1 MEKNYK
7 KIIVAVDGSEGS
19 DKAFKKAINIANR
32 NNATLVLTHV
42 VDVRTYATI
51 VEYDK
56 VLVNR
61 AREHGQELLDK
72 YEQMAK
78 EENVANLKVLMKEGI
93 PKVVISKEVVNEEN
107 ADLIIVGARGLN
119 AVERFL
125 LGSVSENIVR
135 QAECD
140 VLIVR

>member
-1 MEKNYK
+1 METNYK
-7 KIIVAVDGSEGS
+7 KIIVAVDGSEDS
-19 DKAFKKAINIANR
+19 DKAFKKAIDIANR

-56 VLVNR
+56 VLVSR
-61 AREHGQELLDK
+61 AREYGQELLDK

-93 PKVVISKEVVNEEN
+93 PKVVISKEVVNEED

>member
-1 MEKNYK
+1 METNYK
-7 KIIVAVDGSEGS
+7 KIIVAVDGSEDS
-19 DKAFKKAINIANR
+19 DKAFKKAIDIANR

-56 VLVNR
+56 VLVSR
-61 AREHGQELLDK
+61 AREYGQELLDN
-72 YEQMAK
+72 YEQLAK